1 MTSLR
6 LGTLTRAAVHF
17 LAGITVLLLA
27 ACSTPESRIE
37 KNPALYS
44 SFPPDVQANVK
55 KGKIEVG
62 YTYDMV
68 FVAWGRPDNK
78 KTITEANVQRE
89 VWIYLGTSQ
98 QFDGYDFVEVPR
110 VDGNGRPAGVY
121 IDQRPRYKTVYYERA
136 SVTFTGG
143 KVSKIVQ

>member
-1 MTSLR
+1 MAR
-6 LGTLTRAAVHF
+6 WAVGGAMGLTMLF
-17 LAGITVLLLA
+17 LA

-44 SFPPDVQANVK
+44 SFSPEVQANVK
-55 KGKIEVG
+55 KGKIEIG

-68 FVAWGRPDNK
+68 YVAWGQPSRK

-89 VWIYLGTSQ
+89 VWVYLSANE
-98 QFDGYDFVEVPR
+98 QFDGYDFIEVPR
-110 VDGNGRPAGVY
+110 VDGQGRPAGVY
-121 IDQRPRYKTVYYERA
+121 LDQRPRYKTVYYERA
-136 SVTFTGG
+136 SVTFTSG